1 MSIFHSLHIE
11 ILKSKRTKSF
21 FIVFFLMIIAT
32 VWNLAC
38 TVSEINKHSELWIP
52 GSLFNN
58 QTVDV
63 LLLPMAI
70 SVFVSKLWDIE
81 RSGSTFKL
89 LHSNGQSL
97 SSIIFAKMELGI
109 GFLSLLSLFEN
120 LIILVFGYFNH
131 ISISTFAFFVAVIGK
146 IFNIVLLFMIYQ
158 SIAVLFNSRG
168 VLLTLGIIGGFIG
181 ISLSAKSSMLFSFLI
196 PWIGAA
202 ALSPY
207 KFSLLSS
214 ESNNISYT
222 YIADDLILMKL
233 SLYFVYIILML
244 LISRRIFKRK
254 DGEQPCL

>member
-1 MSIFHSLHIE
+1 
-11 ILKSKRTKSF
+11 
-21 FIVFFLMIIAT
+21 
-32 VWNLAC
+32 
-38 TVSEINKHSELWIP
+38 
-52 GSLFNN
+52 
-58 QTVDV
+58 
-63 LLLPMAI
+63 
-70 SVFVSKLWDIE
+70 
-81 RSGSTFKL
+81 
-89 LHSNGQSL
+89 
-97 SSIIFAKMELGI
+97 MELGI

-131 ISISTFAFFVAVIGK
+131 ISISTFAFFIAVIGK

-181 ISLSAKSSMLFSFLI
+181 VSLSAKSSMLFSFLI

-214 ESNNISYT
+214 ETNNISYT

>member
-38 TVSEINKHSELWIP
+38 TVSEISKHSELWIP

-89 LHSNGQSL
+89 LRSNGQSL

-131 ISISTFAFFVAVIGK
+131 ISISTFAFFIAVIGK

-202 ALSPY
+202 LSPY

-214 ESNNISYT
+214 ETNNISYT

>member
-11 ILKSKRTKSF
+11 IQKSKRTKSF

-38 TVSEINKHSELWIP
+38 TVSEISKHSELWIP

-89 LHSNGQSL
+89 LRSNGQSL

-131 ISISTFAFFVAVIGK
+131 ISISTFAFFIAVI
-146 IFNIVLLFMIYQ
+146 
-158 SIAVLFNSRG
+158 
-168 VLLTLGIIGGFIG
+168 
-181 ISLSAKSSMLFSFLI
+181 
-196 PWIGAA
+196 
-202 ALSPY
+202 
-207 KFSLLSS
+207 
-214 ESNNISYT
+214 
-222 YIADDLILMKL
+222 
-233 SLYFVYIILML
+233 
-244 LISRRIFKRK
+244 
-254 DGEQPCL
+254 